1 MVCPKC
7 GFDSAHSFAFCGRCG
22 NALIPSSAP
31 RVTGDHYS
39 SRAERRQ
46 LTVMFCD
53 MVGSTALSGQLDP
66 EELSDVTREY
76 RRVCAQVIDQ
86 YEGRIAQFLGDG
98 LLVYFGYP
106 LAHEDDPQRAVR
118 AGLEMV
124 AAVAALRERLGKPL
138 YVRIA
143 VHTGL
148 AVVGAV
154 GGETNPDPMGISGE
168 TPSIAARLQS
178 VAEPGQ
184 VVISSPTYRLIEGFF
199 VCRSL
204 GTPPLKGVLAPLELF
219 EVREPT
225 QIQTRFEKAV
235 ASGLTP
241 LVGREREVELLL
253 RYWQEATEGRGQVVM
268 LSGEPGIGKS
278 RLLRVLKERTSGEW
292 MNEFEA
298 RCSPYSQNTPLYP
311 AIDFLQNALQFT
323 RDDDAQRRLAL
334 LEEKL
339 AEWDFSLPDTV
350 PLFATLLSLPPSDRY
365 PGLSMTPQRQKQKTF
380 EAIVAF
386 LLRAAERRPT
396 RVIVEDLH
404 WADPTT
410 LELLELMIEHVPRAR
425 LFLALA
431 FRPEFMAPW
440 PAQPQVTSISLG
452 R

>member
-7 GFDSAHSFAFCGRCG
+7 GFDSAHSFAFCGRCS

-168 TPSIAARLQS
+168 TPSIAARLQ
-178 VAEPGQ
+178 
-184 VVISSPTYRLIEGFF
+184 
-199 VCRSL
+199 
-204 GTPPLKGVLAPLELF
+204 
-219 EVREPT
+219 
-225 QIQTRFEKAV
+225 
-235 ASGLTP
+235 
-241 LVGREREVELLL
+241 
-253 RYWQEATEGRGQVVM
+253 
-268 LSGEPGIGKS
+268 
-278 RLLRVLKERTSGEW
+278 
-292 MNEFEA
+292 
-298 RCSPYSQNTPLYP
+298 
-311 AIDFLQNALQFT
+311 
-323 RDDDAQRRLAL
+323 
-334 LEEKL
+334 
-339 AEWDFSLPDTV
+339 
-350 PLFATLLSLPPSDRY
+350 
-365 PGLSMTPQRQKQKTF
+365 
-380 EAIVAF
+380 
-386 LLRAAERRPT
+386 
-396 RVIVEDLH
+396 
-404 WADPTT
+404 
-410 LELLELMIEHVPRAR
+410 
-425 LFLALA
+425 
-431 FRPEFMAPW
+431 
-440 PAQPQVTSISLG
+440 
-452 R
+452 